1 MEITKINQNN
11 INLINNDEDDEDEE
25 MNSLIEIDI
34 EINYKMEDDDLIY
47 ISELFKDDLDNDS
60 RRFGLNICLKQ
71 KNMEEGIKM
80 VEIKPIFYAKIEL
93 NGIGEE
99 DKKELNINGID
110 TIFYEKRDFQH
121 KLTRLICYL
130 NPEGPK
136 KLIKRTEVYFL

>member
-47 ISELFKDDLDNDS
+47 ISDNDS

-71 KNMEEGIKM
+71 KNMEEGI
-80 VEIKPIFYAKIEL
+80 
-93 NGIGEE
+93 
-99 DKKELNINGID
+99 
-110 TIFYEKRDFQH
+110 
-121 KLTRLICYL
+121 
-130 NPEGPK
+130 
-136 KLIKRTEVYFL
+136 VYF